1 MKQNRKVATII
12 IWRHAWYVI
21 SLLFYDV
28 KDDENHDV
36 TTITFEI
43 ARQRWTAWPP
53 EPIKPPVCDVHAS
66 VGWKSPRRQHVRLLR
81 IQLLRIS
88 QPLRVSSN
96 MSVTMQKP
104 LDNGRRD
111 ITAGQPA
118 LTEDEFRNLEA
129 SDLLI
134 YNDSEYQYHQQM
146 RVNWEFFYNDV
157 YYLDKE
163 VKKLMVAQQLAFCER
178 NRAER
183 DQVHIFCLIS

>member
-1 MKQNRKVATII
+1 MLQ
-12 IWRHAWYVI
+12 
-21 SLLFYDV
+21 L
-28 KDDENHDV
+28 DENHRDV
-36 TTITFEI
+36 NTYVYF
-43 ARQRWTAWPP
+43 AYNYF
-53 EPIKPPVCDVHAS
+53 
-66 VGWKSPRRQHVRLLR
+66 
-81 IQLLRIS
+81 RIS
-88 QPLRVSSN
+88 QPLRVSFN

-183 DQVHIFCLIS
+183 DQVLRFF

>member
-1 MKQNRKVATII
+1 MNKWFIYLLFFKLLKQSYYETKSQSCYDNHMTSSSIRHKLAILWRKRWRKS
-12 IWRHAWYVI
+12 WRHIYYVGNCQATVNDLA
-21 SLLFYDV
+21 SWTNKNPQFVTYMLQL
-28 KDDENHDV
+28 DENHRDV
-36 TTITFEI
+36 NTYVYF
-43 ARQRWTAWPP
+43 AYNYF
-53 EPIKPPVCDVHAS
+53 
-66 VGWKSPRRQHVRLLR
+66 
-81 IQLLRIS
+81 RIS
-88 QPLRVSSN
+88 QPLRVSFN

-157 YYLDKE
+157 
-163 VKKLMVAQQLAFCER
+163 
-178 NRAER
+178 
-183 DQVHIFCLIS
+183 